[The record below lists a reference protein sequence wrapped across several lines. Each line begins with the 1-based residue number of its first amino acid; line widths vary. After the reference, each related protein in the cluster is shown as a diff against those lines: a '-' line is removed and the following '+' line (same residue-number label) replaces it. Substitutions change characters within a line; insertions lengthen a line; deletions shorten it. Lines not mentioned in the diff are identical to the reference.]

1 MQRVRNALE
10 FGPSPPTEEIR
21 RVARLLLSKSGPAQ
35 QLVQRMQMA
44 LGGSRRGAPSS
55 YVWRVLCS
63 ARLDVGEVLFN
74 AYFMVTPVV
83 HHVVFMMLRSM
94 YISAKRVMLPHSPVE
109 VRATTFKG
117 MLLELEAL
125 GDELRP
131 FSRAVNQVCK
141 GPEGDPDLYRCA
153 FQTLIRTTGFALM
166 DVRVLATPRL
176 GDFVLWCLAD
186 VVVKIR
192 PFALDYAERARGQ
205 RRSAAAER
213 EVADAAQLLLG
224 LSRYRP
230 GAQ

>member
-1 MQRVRNALE
+1 M
-10 FGPSPPTEEIR
+10 
-21 RVARLLLSKSGPAQ
+21 LLKRGPAQ

-74 AYFMVTPVV
+74 AYFMVTRVV

-94 YISAKRVMLPHSPVE
+94 YISGKRVMLPQSPVE

-117 MLLELEAL
+117 MLLVLEAL
-125 GDELRP
+125 GGELRP

-141 GPEGDPDLYRCA
+141 GPEKDPDGYRCA

-176 GDFVLWCLAD
+176 GDFVLWCLAV

-192 PFALDYAERARGQ
+192 PFALDYAGRARVR

-213 EVADAAQLLLG
+213 EVTDAARLLLG